1 MNPVKLRTLT
11 ETALLGV
18 LLFGAGLLRLPSPVP
33 GSEFQLSAPLAAAIC
48 GVFGFRIYLAAGLL
62 ASALTL
68 LTGTGT
74 IFHVL
79 IAMIYRLTV
88 GAAFG
93 LLGPSGLFFLCA
105 GPAGTLAALCR
116 HRRRLCRPR
125 PRRRA
130 GDALHRRRLP
140 AAGPAPPAGAG
151 PPPGWQSARDVIQ
164 YIP

>member
-1 MNPVKLRTLT
+1 MHPVKLRTLT

-62 ASALTL
+62 ASALTV

-74 IFHVL
+74 VFHVL

-88 GAAFG
+88 GAAFC

-105 GPAGTLAALCR
+105 GPAGTLAARAVLSVVTGGGFAALALAAVPGMLFTAAASR
-116 HRRRLCRPR
+116 PLARLLLRVRGFCPVGSPR
-125 PRRRA
+125 EM
-130 GDALHRRRLP
+130 
-140 AAGPAPPAGAG
+140 
-151 PPPGWQSARDVIQ
+151 
-164 YIP
+164 

>member
-48 GVFGFRIYLAAGLL
+48 GVFGFRIYLTAGLL
-62 ASALTL
+62 ASALTV

-74 IFHVL
+74 VFHVL
-79 IAMIYRLTV
+79 IAMTYRLTV

-105 GPAGTLAALCR
+105 GPAGTLAARAVLSIVTGGGFAALALAAVPGMLFTAAASR
-116 HRRRLCRPR
+116 PLARLLLRVRGFCPVGSPR
-125 PRRRA
+125 EM
-130 GDALHRRRLP
+130 
-140 AAGPAPPAGAG
+140 
-151 PPPGWQSARDVIQ
+151 
-164 YIP
+164 